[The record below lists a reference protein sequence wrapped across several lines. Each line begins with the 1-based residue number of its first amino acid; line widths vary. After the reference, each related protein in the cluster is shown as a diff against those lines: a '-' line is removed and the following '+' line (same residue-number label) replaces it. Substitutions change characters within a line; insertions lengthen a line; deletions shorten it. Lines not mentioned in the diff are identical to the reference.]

1 MNDPSIPADKVQ
13 AVADWLWDEMMANGG
28 FDEKIAPQ
36 LAARAEMAGEVR
48 RLLLALLS
56 APKRPLPTPK
66 RRRPT
71 PKRPTM
77 EDTPPEERESCQW
90 MQADV
95 QGQGRAA
102 IIIPVLGDGRSVLID
117 MRGDVIYKDYERV
130 TPRPDLPRMEWKVPD
145 W

>member
-1 MNDPSIPADKVQ
+1 MSTASKMTNNATP
-13 AVADWLWDEMMANGG
+13 
-28 FDEKIAPQ
+28 
-36 LAARAEMAGEVR
+36 
-48 RLLLALLS
+48 
-56 APKRPLPTPK
+56 APKRPTL
-66 RRRPT
+66 
-71 PKRPTM
+71 
-77 EDTPPEERESCQW
+77 EDMPPEERWACQW